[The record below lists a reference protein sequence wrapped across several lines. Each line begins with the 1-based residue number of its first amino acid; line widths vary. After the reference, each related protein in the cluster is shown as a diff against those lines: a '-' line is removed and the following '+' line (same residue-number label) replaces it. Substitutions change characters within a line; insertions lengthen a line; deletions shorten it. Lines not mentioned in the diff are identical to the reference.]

1 MTISVKLVNDQIRK
15 ISETNTLL
23 DMLLEFEKVL
33 DDCDLYAY
41 KNWLQGE
48 LVEGPSL
55 GRHWI
60 SAKFM
65 YPRHQMP
72 DPDGAKRLLAR
83 QCLVKFREDTLIT
96 PVKVKSF
103 DDVKLEMRPD
113 GSQRYKTRTKSEPV
127 WVVEIRMPR
136 KFVDEF
142 ATEVVE
148 ADEDSYV
155 DTENMNAEVD
165 IQNQQLSTTGELG

>member
-1 MTISVKLVNDQIRK
+1 MTISVKMVNDQIRK

-33 DDCDLYAY
+33 DDCNLYAY
-41 KNWLQGE
+41 KNWILGE
-48 LVEGPSL
+48 LVEGPHL

-60 SAKFM
+60 TAKFM
-65 YPRHQMP
+65 YPHNDMP
-72 DPDGAKRLLAR
+72 DPAGAKRLLAR
-83 QCLVKFREDTLIT
+83 QCLVKFRKDKLIT

-103 DDVKLEMRPD
+103 DDVTLEMRPD
-113 GSQRYKTRTKSEPV
+113 GTQRYKTKTKTEPV
-127 WVVEIRMPR
+127 WVVEISMPR

-148 ADEDSYV
+148 ADEDSFV

-165 IQNQQLSTTGELG
+165 IQNQQMGTTGGM

>member
-1 MTISVKLVNDQIRK
+1 MVNDQIRK

-33 DDCDLYAY
+33 DDCNLYAY
-41 KNWLQGE
+41 KNWISGE
-48 LVEGPSL
+48 LVEGPKL

-65 YPRHQMP
+65 YPYQDMP
-72 DPDGAKRLLAR
+72 DPAGAKRLLAR
-83 QCLVKFREDTLIT
+83 QCLVKFAKDTLIT

-103 DDVKLEMRPD
+103 DDVTLEMRPD
-113 GSQRYKTRTKSEPV
+113 GTQRYKTKTKSEPV
-127 WVVEIRMPR
+127 WVVEIKMPR

-165 IQNQQLSTTGELG
+165 IQNQQMGLTGGM

>member
-1 MTISVKLVNDQIRK
+1 MTISVKMVNDQIRK

-41 KNWLQGE
+41 KNWIDGE
-48 LVEGPSL
+48 LVEGPKL

-65 YPRHQMP
+65 YPRSKMP
-72 DPDGAKRLLAR
+72 DPAGAQRLLAR
-83 QCLVKFREDTLIT
+83 QCLVKFNEDTLIT
-96 PVKVKSF
+96 PVKVKNF
-103 DDVKLEMRPD
+103 DDVTLEMRPD
-113 GSQRYKTRTKSEPV
+113 GTQRYKTKTKSEPV

-155 DTENMNAEVD
+155 DTENMNAETD
-165 IQNQQLSTTGELG
+165 IQSQQMGTTGGL